1 MPHPSFPQRLL
12 ARRSLVAFACC
23 LLLSGATPARAQVC
37 GDVDESGTVAAPDA
51 LRVLKKAVGQDIDLV
66 CSGECSPLEARVGS
80 LETALAETQADL
92 ADAQALLLA
101 ATDALDDVTALLAGV
116 TRSEDAITFS
126 GVNVQV
132 VDGTGGT
139 SGTPNG
145 LGNLIVGYNEAT
157 QGQERTGS
165 HNLVVGREHEYTS
178 FGGIVAG
185 NHNTIGAAEASVL
198 GGKDN
203 ETSGLNAVVL
213 GGNTNFASGP
223 YTAVVGGNSN
233 EATGT
238 YSAIGGG
245 FDNSTLG
252 QYSAI
257 AGGCENTTG
266 NSSTYS
272 AISGGQLNQANA
284 LWSSVSGGF
293 TNKANGQHS
302 SVSGG
307 STHTSVGQYDW
318 RAGALFE
325 EQ

>member
-1 MPHPSFPQRLL
+1 MPQPSFSHARL
-12 ARRSLVAFACC
+12 ARLSLVALGCC
-23 LLLSGATPARAQVC
+23 LLLTGATPARAPVC
-37 GDVDESGTVAAPDA
+37 GDVDASESVTAGDA
-51 LRVLKKAVGQDIDLV
+51 LRVLKKAVGADIELI
-66 CSGECSPLEARVGS
+66 CSGECSPLEARVDS

-132 VDGTGGT
+132 VDGTDGTGGAT
-139 SGTPNG
+139 NG
-145 LGNLIVGYNEAT
+145 LGNLIIGYNENT
-157 QGQERTGS
+157 QGRARTGS

-185 NHNTIGAAEASVL
+185 YNNTLTATEGSVL
-198 GGKDN
+198 GGRLNKA
-203 ETSGLNAVVL
+203 SGLNATVL
-213 GGNTNFASGP
+213 GGNTNFASGA

-284 LWSSVSGGF
+284 LWSSVAGGF

-307 STHTSVGQYDW
+307 STRTSVGQYDW